1 MKMASLRFEIKGEMM
16 FSELIQLSFD
26 KIMQTRS
33 YTVIVLSAPEKKFAI
48 YTEPGIGKT
57 LQLFLTDVESPRP
70 LTHDLID
77 KIFEGMDVRVKQVV
91 INDVQDTIYFA
102 RLFLEQDL
110 GTLRHILEIDGRPS
124 DCLTLALMNNAP
136 VYCTREVLDKV
147 VAVEE

>member
-1 MKMASLRFEIKGEMM
+1 M

-33 YTVIVLSAPEKKFAI
+33 YTVVVLSAQGKSFAI
-48 YTEPGIGKT
+48 YTDPSIGKT
-57 LQLFLTDVESPRP
+57 LQLFLTEVESPRP

-77 KIFEGMDVRVKQVV
+77 KIFEGMDIRVKQVV

-110 GTLRHILEIDGRPS
+110 GDIRHIVEIDARPS

-136 VYCTREVLDKV
+136 VYCTQEVLDKV
-147 VAVEE
+147 IPIEE